1 MMDDDDG
8 REVCCG
14 GVVVLFVQVLVKYS
28 RREFTSETLTVQIEA
43 FCTVEA
49 EWPRHSLSLEVGKN
63 VEDWYQA

>member
-28 RREFTSETLTVQIEA
+28 RREFTSETLTVQI
-43 FCTVEA
+43 
-49 EWPRHSLSLEVGKN
+49 
-63 VEDWYQA
+63 